1 MLKENEAE
9 LKGTV
14 KFMFQPA
21 EETFEGSK
29 NMIEH
34 GILENPKV
42 DAALAYHVS
51 PGQMPVG
58 IYMYN
63 STGTMMYS
71 VDGFHIEIKGKGS
84 HGAYPQ
90 NSIDPINIAAHVYLA
105 LQSIIAREVD
115 PSKACL
121 MTVGKFQAG
130 TAANIIPDTAVLEGT
145 IRTNDKA
152 SRELLV
158 RRMKET
164 AIRTAETFGGTAK
177 ITMISEVP
185 PLICDLEFTEQIVG
199 FMKELDIPELTP
211 YPGISAS
218 ASEDF
223 ANIAEQVPSAF
234 MYLSAGYMDD
244 RGKYSA
250 HNPKVQFNE
259 AVCPIGAACL
269 AHCAPRYIN

>member
-1 MLKENEAE
+1 
-9 LKGTV
+9 
-14 KFMFQPA
+14 
-21 EETFEGSK
+21 
-29 NMIEH
+29 
-34 GILENPKV
+34 
-42 DAALAYHVS
+42 
-51 PGQMPVG
+51 
-58 IYMYN
+58 
-63 STGTMMYS
+63 
-71 VDGFHIEIKGKGS
+71 
-84 HGAYPQ
+84 
-90 NSIDPINIAAHVYLA
+90 
-105 LQSIIAREVD
+105 
-115 PSKACL
+115 

-185 PLICDLEFTEQIVG
+185 PLICNPEFTEQIVG
-199 FMKELDIPELTP
+199 FMKELDIPKLTP

-259 AVCPIGAACL
+259 DVCPIGAACL
-269 AHCAPRYIN
+269 AHCATRYLN